1 MAHSTDQAIGNFG
14 TEIILLS
21 NSHIPVK
28 FLLASPFYNPS
39 TFFFSMYFLN
49 EQTFLIVWKGRF

>member
-1 MAHSTDQAIGNFG
+1 MILLMAHSTDQAIGNFG

-28 FLLASPFYNPS
+28 FLLASPFAAHLL
-39 TFFFSMYFLN
+39 FFLACIF
-49 EQTFLIVWKGRF
+49 

>member
-14 TEIILLS
+14 TGIILLS
-21 NSHIPVK
+21 NSHTPVK

-39 TFFFSMYFLN
+39 TFFFF
-49 EQTFLIVWKGRF
+49 FKHVFF